1 MFSFCFSFF
10 VFCLWLLLFVSGFCF
25 WLFTSVFH
33 FSFLY
38 SVSSFCLSFLAFV
51 FHFSHSIARNLSVAK
66 QLFDYAIL
74 GFALT
79 TIALLALMMVFLILF
94 VL

>member
-1 MFSFCFSFF
+1 
-10 VFCLWLLLFVSGFCF
+10 
-25 WLFTSVFH
+25 
-33 FSFLY
+33 
-38 SVSSFCLSFLAFV
+38 
-51 FHFSHSIARNLSVAK
+51 VAK

-94 VL
+94 VF